1 MKYIK
6 QQAKHLDTW
15 TNSAILTEVSLD
27 TARYGLKDNRDDT
40 PVVTI
45 QLTDCRGRVILDD
58 FGETKSDQLNKIDRM
73 ISELLDLRTYT
84 EQAWRAY
91 RDYWANRVGTP
102 AEPTDE
108 K

>member
-6 QQAKHLDTW
+6 QRAKHLDTW

-27 TARYGLKDNRDDT
+27 TARYGLTDSRDDT

-45 QLTDCRGRVILDD
+45 QLIDCRGRVILDD
-58 FGETKSDQLNKIDRM
+58 FGETESDQLNKIDCM

-91 RDYWANRVGTP
+91 RDYWANREGTP